1 MEQKPKKR
9 EWVKNAAIIFLAV
22 MLVLTFFSNT
32 IMNRTLPEVV
42 TRYVEPGSIDAK
54 VRIKGTVAAQESYE
68 VIIDQTH
75 TVASVAVKVGQ
86 PVSTGDLLFT
96 LEAGDSDELDRQKLL
111 LLCFTVLSSLET
123 QCPAVCTVKI
133 AKAAFFDALRAID
146 ADLPDRS
153 TDTGAFSF
161 YYLSYRRGTEV
172 DRRIGQTFAM
182 LCAHDGDPIYQELGE
197 AIYCWFYSVV
207 NKKIK
212 QAAFAVS

>member
-1 MEQKPKKR
+1 MCQDYDMKIAGDKPSQQKEVEKTDVSGFEEYPREVANGNIERAKKLG
-9 EWVKNAAIIFLAV
+9 AALAEA
-22 MLVLTFFSNT
+22 F
-32 IMNRTLPEVV
+32 
-42 TRYVEPGSIDAK
+42 
-54 VRIKGTVAAQESYE
+54 VAAGNNDCFDGSC
-68 VIIDQTH
+68 
-75 TVASVAVKVGQ
+75 
-86 PVSTGDLLFT
+86 P
-96 LEAGDSDELDRQKLL
+96 GDSDELDRQKLL
-111 LLCFTVLSSLET
+111 LLCFTVLSTLET
-123 QCPAVCTVKI
+123 KCPAVCTVKI